1 MLQDKFSSGSWKVE
15 EHGTNWDAD
24 GFAIIDRDNLTIAT
38 VHPTYRSRGGAVD
51 IFRQR
56 GNAALI
62 AAAPDLLAACEYALT
77 RLENISTDEFARG
90 GDADIR
96 DRLLGIIESITEAMK
111 WQQS

>member
-1 MLQDKFSSGSWKVE
+1 VK

-24 GFAIIDRDNLTIAT
+24 GIAIIDRDNLTIAT
-38 VHPTYRSRGGAVD
+38 VHPTYRTGGVSKE

-62 AAAPDLLAACEYALT
+62 AAAPDMLAACEYALE
-77 RLENISTDEFARG
+77 RLENITTDDFARG

-96 DRLLGIIESITEAMK
+96 DRLLGVIESIREAMK
-111 WQQS
+111 WQES